1 MKTKDKQSLHAKNIT
16 QLQADLVETQKN
28 LAELQLKLKANQL
41 KDTTQL
47 KKTRHQLAVLKTIIH
62 QKQLQSEADQSLT
75 AKAKKK

>member
-1 MKTKDKQSLHAKNIT
+1 MKAKDKQLLHTKNIT

-62 QKQLQSEADQSLT
+62 QKQLQPEADQSLT

>member
-1 MKTKDKQSLHAKNIT
+1 MKAKDKQLLHTKSIT

-62 QKQLQSEADQSLT
+62 QKQLQPEADQPLT